1 MKDVI
6 ENVYSP
12 CHGVIEEILVQQSSY
27 VYEWEKLFVI
37 KKSDGTLEEAAV
49 GVSGNILAVE
59 VTLGQEVNEQT
70 LLCKLEDDWLITG
83 CE

>member
-12 CHGVIEEILVQQSSY
+12 CNGVIEEILVQQSTY

-49 GVSGNILAVE
+49 GFSGNILAVE
-59 VTLGQEVNEQT
+59 VKLGQKVNEQT
-70 LLCKLEDDWLITG
+70 LLCKLEDDWSITG